1 MHKFLS
7 LTYFTGF
14 TKFMKRNLLNKT
26 GVVAV
31 LATAA
36 LLNGCATQAPV
47 KAPPPS
53 NAPLYALDTVAIETA
68 SNIKELSAIEAAS
81 LQKDSTQSQ
90 WREFMFNLQAV
101 PVELSK
107 KETFNFVGTAQDAV
121 KGVADLA
128 GFSFH
133 VVGSAPAQ
141 PLMVSIKSDNQ
152 RLIDSLRDI
161 NTQVNHKASLMISPQ
176 AKLIT
181 LTFMQVS

>member
-1 MHKFLS
+1 MLNFL
-7 LTYFTGF
+7 TFT
-14 TKFMKRNLLNKT
+14 TRSKKSKRSQLNRAGIIT
-26 GVVAV
+26 V
-31 LATAA
+31 LATTA
-36 LLNGCATQAPV
+36 LLNGCATQAPL
-47 KAPPPS
+47 KAPTPS
-53 NAPLYALDTVAIETA
+53 NAPLYALDTVAVETA

-81 LQKDSTQSQ
+81 LQKNSTQSQ

-152 RLIDSLRDI
+152 MLIDSLRDI
-161 NTQVNHKASLMISPQ
+161 NAQINHKASLMISPQ

-181 LTFMQVS
+181 LTFMQIS

>member
-1 MHKFLS
+1 MHSFFRVTKNGQNNKASRVVLLTSFASFASFS
-7 LTYFTGF
+7 LLT
-14 TKFMKRNLLNKT
+14 
-26 GVVAV
+26 
-31 LATAA
+31 
-36 LLNGCATQAPV
+36 GCATQAPLR
-47 KAPPPS
+47 AQEPS

-68 SNIKELSAIEAAS
+68 SNIKELAAIEAAS

-107 KETFNFVGTAQDAV
+107 KETFNFVGTAQDAA

-141 PLMVSIKSDNQ
+141 PLMVSIKSDHQ

-161 NTQVNHKASLMISPQ
+161 NAQVNHKASLMISPQ

>member
-1 MHKFLS
+1 MHKKDQS
-7 LTYFTGF
+7 SKG
-14 TKFMKRNLLNKT
+14 NKASR
-26 GVVAV
+26 VAI
-31 LATAA
+31 LASFASIA
-36 LLNGCATQAPV
+36 LLTGCATQAPL
-47 KAPPPS
+47 KAPAPS

-68 SNIKELSAIEAAS
+68 SNIKELSAIEAAN

-128 GFSFH
+128 GFNFH

-152 RLIDSLRDI
+152 MLIDSLRDI
-161 NTQVNHKASLMISPQ
+161 NAQINHKASLMISPQ